1 MRTLLTL
8 FALLLANDA
17 AATDVLTT
25 VRAIRPATIIAQSD
39 LARMP
44 SEERGALADFKDV
57 VGFESLVTL
66 YPGRPIL
73 PEHLGPPAIVNRNQ
87 FVPLVFEHGTL
98 LITTEGRALGRGAAG
113 DWVRVLNTTSKNTVT
128 GRISD
133 DGRVVVTSQ
142 R

>member
-73 PEHLGPPAIVNRNQ
+73 PEHLGPPAIVTRNWAPNGPTPCAP
-87 FVPLVFEHGTL
+87 PLSVL
-98 LITTEGRALGRGAAG
+98 LLRQAMAL
-113 DWVRVLNTTSKNTVT
+113 SK
-128 GRISD
+128 
-133 DGRVVVTSQ
+133 
-142 R
+142 

>member
-73 PEHLGPPAIVNRNQ
+73 PEHLGPPAIVTRNQ